1 VRTVRRFPR
10 RQRGA
15 TLVMAI
21 IFLTLLMLSVTI
33 AFRMSNSNLKA
44 VGNMQSQA
52 EAAASAEAAVEKL
65 ISSDAIFL
73 APAATNV
80 PEDSYGV
87 TVSIAKP
94 ECLRAVAVEAGTS
107 ADATPNIYLNG
118 VAALTAAY
126 METQWDIAA
135 TATGAAT
142 GAKVETHQGVKII
155 LPSDPNPC
163 P

>member
-1 VRTVRRFPR
+1 
-10 RQRGA
+10 
-15 TLVMAI
+15 
-21 IFLTLLMLSVTI
+21 
-33 AFRMSNSNLKA
+33 
-44 VGNMQSQA
+44 
-52 EAAASAEAAVEKL
+52 
-65 ISSDAIFL
+65 
-73 APAATNV
+73 
-80 PEDSYGV
+80 
-87 TVSIAKP
+87 
-94 ECLRAVAVEAGTS
+94 VAVEAGTS